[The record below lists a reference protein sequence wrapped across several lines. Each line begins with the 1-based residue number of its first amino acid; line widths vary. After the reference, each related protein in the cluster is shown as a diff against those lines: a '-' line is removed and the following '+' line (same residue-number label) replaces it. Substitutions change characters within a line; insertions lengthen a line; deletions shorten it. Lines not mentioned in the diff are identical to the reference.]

1 MKRNDL
7 NIIDTTLSGFGFK
20 LVIYIIFSKAAVL
33 KIYLSAIIS
42 LINDISKLK
51 KGFQL
56 TVFDVD

>member
-20 LVIYIIFSKAAVL
+20 LVICIIFSKAAVL

-42 LINDISKLK
+42 LINDISKFK